1 VDDVDQ
7 LNMATD
13 CCWKNQSHGDLLQYD
28 FLPPGHWPSERVAA
42 EQLAIA
48 ALLEGLDGDAQEPA
62 WLTLARRLPSPLRAA
77 LIAELRSGN
86 QLAGIASQGWPNDG
100 SIVVNMRERFA
111 AARQAPP
118 PGVAWRQP
126 NDPHYARE
134 ELSQKVD
141 AVEFLIIT

>member
-1 VDDVDQ
+1 
-7 LNMATD
+7 MATD
-13 CCWKNQSHGDLLQYD
+13 CCWKNNGNGDLLQYD
-28 FLPPGHWPSERVAA
+28 FLPPSAWSSERIAA

-48 ALLEGLDGDAQEPA
+48 ALVEGADSDGGAAA
-62 WLTLARRLPSPLRAA
+62 WLTLARRLPPPLRSA

-100 SIVVNMRERFA
+100 SIVVNMRERFSV
-111 AARQAPP
+111 ARHEPP
-118 PGVAWRQP
+118 LEVSWREP

-141 AVEFLIIT
+141 SVEFLIIT